1 MQSNSIY
8 KLYNKNLS
16 LLTDLYQLTMANA
29 YWKTG
34 VHRREAVFHLTYRTN
49 PFKGDYAIACG
60 LDLVIDWLQNLR
72 FSQNDIDYLASL
84 TGNNQEKLFDPSFL
98 KFLEAIDFQCDID
111 AIPEGT
117 LVFAHEPL
125 VRVKGP
131 LWQAQIL
138 ETTLL
143 NLINFSTLIA
153 TKASRVVQAAQG
165 DKVLEFGLRRAQG
178 IDGGIT
184 SARAAYIG
192 GCHATS
198 NVLAG
203 KLFHIPIKGTHAH
216 SWVMSFTTEERAFMK
231 YAEAMPNNS
240 IFLVD
245 TFDSIEGMKKAI
257 EAGKWL
263 REHGHAMDGIRLDS
277 GDLAEL
283 SIEARKLLD
292 EAGFENASIVASG
305 NLDEHKIRALK
316 ERGACIDIWGVGTRL
331 ATAYDEP
338 ALDGIYKLAAI
349 RRNNEWDYELKL
361 SDTEAKISNPGIQQV
376 RRIMKNGKPV
386 GDVIYD
392 ELISSPTDFRMYL
405 GNNGQVHAMSFKEG
419 TDLLIPVFRKGKL
432 VYESPDI
439 EAMRARTRNQLELFS
454 KVDFDEYPIG
464 LEENLYQKKQKLIGQ
479 FQTVTS

>member
-8 KLYNKNLS
+8 KLYNQNLS

-49 PFKGDYAIACG
+49 PFQGDYAIACG

-98 KFLEAIDFQCDID
+98 KFLEELDFQWDID
-111 AIPEGT
+111 AMPEGT
-117 LVFAHEPL
+117 LVFTHEPL

-153 TKASRVVQAAQG
+153 TKASRVVQAVQG

-184 SARAAYIG
+184 CARATYIG

-198 NVLAG
+198 NVLAS
-203 KLFHIPIKGTHAH
+203 KLFNIPIKGTHAH
-216 SWVMSFTTEERAFMK
+216 SWVMSFTTEEKAFMK

-245 TFDSIEGMKKAI
+245 TFDSIEGVKKAI
-257 EAGKWL
+257 KAGKWL
-263 REHGHAMDGIRLDS
+263 RERGYAMDGIRLDS
-277 GDLAEL
+277 GDMAEL

-349 RRNNEWDYELKL
+349 RRNSEWDYELKL

-376 RRIMKNGKPV
+376 RRILKNGKPA

-392 ELISSPTDFRMYL
+392 ELISSPTNFRVHPSD
-405 GNNGQVHAMSFKEG
+405 NGKVQAMSYKEG
-419 TDLLIPVFRKGKL
+419 TDLLVPIFRKGKL

-439 EAMRARTRNQLELFS
+439 EAMRARTREQLELFS
-454 KVDFDEYPIG
+454 EVDFDKYPIG
-464 LEENLYQKKQKLIGQ
+464 LEENLYQKKQELIDQ
-479 FQTVTS
+479 FQKVIS